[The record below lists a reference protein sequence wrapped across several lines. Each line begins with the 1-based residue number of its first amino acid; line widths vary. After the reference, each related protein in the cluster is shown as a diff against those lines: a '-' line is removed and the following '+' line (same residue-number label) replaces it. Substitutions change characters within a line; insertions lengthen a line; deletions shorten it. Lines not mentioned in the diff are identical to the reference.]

1 MRILSTPAT
10 IDNTPTCGNQEDY
23 VAMGYNASKKAITV
37 VEKLEYILAIELL
50 SAFQAQPF
58 LDPERKRGAGSER
71 VLEEIGKHVPVMEED
86 MFLYPHIEYLRELI
100 HSGRL
105 VELTEEVVGELA

>member
-1 MRILSTPAT
+1 M
-10 IDNTPTCGNQEDY
+10 
-23 VAMGYNASKKAITV
+23 
-37 VEKLEYILAIELL
+37 
-50 SAFQAQPF
+50 
-58 LDPERKRGAGSER
+58 
-71 VLEEIGKHVPVMEED
+71 LEEIGKHVPVMEED